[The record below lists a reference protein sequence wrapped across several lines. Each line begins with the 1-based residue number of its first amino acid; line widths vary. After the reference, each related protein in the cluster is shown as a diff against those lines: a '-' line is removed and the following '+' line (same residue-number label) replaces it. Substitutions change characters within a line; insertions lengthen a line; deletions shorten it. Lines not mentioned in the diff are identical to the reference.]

1 MSLRPYQETTLIEC
15 ARDARAA
22 ESGGNNMWRNDLAQS
37 IHVRPGDTINVEAA
51 MIQSAVSDDQI
62 ELLGDKD
69 NTGKLEFAYYLTND
83 WCFTAPLPLYD
94 SLPESEVF
102 WNETGIEFTSNAH
115 RFSQYYG
122 EVPFTPTGSL
132 NMNTPGLV
140 TPIEETVVNA
150 SKNLGPTYERF
161 YLGGV
166 YGGMYEPGD
175 SWNLL
180 TSETQFDVPKGFHT
194 PAELAQLMTDTLHTI
209 GDSCVKAHG
218 ATDFA
223 NAYVNAADRPLIPRY
238 NPTDNVTKTYPTSTG
253 EELVL
258 KDKFNDW
265 NVKTDEE
272 KARLTFYSYMGCTEP
287 QRMKA
292 LHILHSQI
300 TIDRSRYSTSADI
313 LPNPVGDRDLY
324 TGFQYTDANG
334 AIMAGMLADVGNFGL
349 QIVVNDFLRSTAPE
363 NYGNEFGDCFPHTP
377 GPIRNAA
384 NNHWH
389 TEIYKGSVQELDLQD
404 GDVIYTNLVA
414 TERNFKMLQDT
425 LEQLKYP
432 DEDGQY
438 VADID
443 LGRADDG
450 RCFSSRSTQKGQYPA
465 GEERPA
471 EIASFNLLSPPIA
484 YSPGEAAIDAN
495 NNPYRAYTG
504 LPVHY
509 AHHYGVMDADV
520 VNIARPM
527 PSCVVLKKPTVAN
540 APFDT
545 ASYYTS
551 SEVDSEWGNRV
562 SVYVDDA
569 PDVVYP
575 DTTQNESYCIQST
588 ARQVSGPNNQ
598 VLGDEAG
605 SSRGVIQD
613 ATWREAHQGQSPL
626 GTAYRPKFDPNTLHA
641 GNLGHSAEIKGLQN
655 LLKPYNDKSIT
666 SWKWNYA
673 THNPYATGIQVV
685 FKQPQKVTQI
695 LLQIDNPNAST
706 RPTSVTIYAAHKP
719 FFWTGAHPNAGATT
733 FGEPRSYDHPNELD
747 IVAVQAPVW
756 NATGNWWIDTTSMP
770 TANMPQV
777 PYKYYFIHLI
787 EAAHHDSLM
796 ELTGLRMEA
805 DPIEVRDCWNT
816 GVITTTTGCMQPEDS
831 NGQTYTDYP
840 IPKNMVV
847 GYRSRQVAQ
856 FDVHAVPPNQ
866 PVYEPAEVRD
876 IPFIG
881 LIYKKQRVYS
891 IPTPTF
897 GEMLGVSRSFSDLK
911 CAKVISS
918 QKDGGADIT
927 PEGQRIY
934 NLSGEDY
941 VPTVNVGAANAQF
954 KYNETL
960 NRITLE
966 SLHTQLRVGQTEHN
980 FSDNH
985 TGAAANADGSLG
997 LPGAPDLV
1005 QRTHFATPVCRD
1017 SHVDVFNPKAGIP
1030 RGRTGA
1036 WALMSAQTGVGI
1048 VGISNANGVV
1058 NHSSPSN
1065 EWTNCLWAKMGYE
1078 LEDLLPVFTN
1088 AQLLYNSNLYRKSV
1102 LQNSLYQKYINQCS
1116 PLTTNG
1122 QVSTDQMVSLVTNQ
1136 SGLPLFL
1143 APGSLRDLG
1152 PSSLDQLADYIIP
1165 QNAPARFT
1173 YSHLVIY
1180 SDIIPHGSYIGCNKN
1195 TTIPAVGYATK
1206 SYVTGNYIYGQE
1218 SPLVFTVERPYQ
1230 ISDILV
1236 DIRLPDGRPA
1246 NLQPYSTVIFR
1257 VIKNKVAMDMIPQDL
1272 NKIKRRKHN

>member
-1 MSLRPYQETTLIEC
+1 MSLRAFRDTTLIEC

-51 MIQSAVSDDQI
+51 MIQSAVSDDQVEFI
-62 ELLGDKD
+62 GDTD
-69 NTGKLEFAYYLTND
+69 NTGKIKFAYYLTND
-83 WCFTAPLPLYD
+83 WCFTAPLPLYNAKPVSEIAWATED
-94 SLPESEVF
+94 SDY
-102 WNETGIEFTSNAH
+102 TDNAK
-115 RFSQYYG
+115 RFNQYYG
-122 EVPFTPTGSL
+122 ELPFTSEYVARR
-132 NMNTPGLV
+132 NTPGLV
-140 TPIEETVVNA
+140 DLVENTAVNA

-166 YGGMYEPGD
+166 YEGMYNPGS
-175 SWNLL
+175 SWDLL

-194 PAELAQLMTDTLHTI
+194 PSELAQLLTDTLHTI
-209 GDSCVKAHG
+209 GNSCVKAFTG

-223 NAYVNAADRPLIPRY
+223 KAYVNAADRPLTPRY

-258 KDKFNDW
+258 KQEIANWDSL
-265 NVKTDEE
+265 DETE
-272 KARLTFYSYMGCTEP
+272 KAKLIFYSYMGCTEP

-300 TIDRSRYSTSADI
+300 TDARSRYSISTGI

-324 TGFQYTDANG
+324 TGFQYRDANG
-334 AIMAGMLADVGNFGL
+334 TMIDGMLAGVGNFGL
-349 QIVVNDFLRSTAPE
+349 QIVVNDFLKSHAPV
-363 NYGNEFGDCFPHTP
+363 NHGNTFVDCFPYTP
-377 GPIRNAA
+377 GQIQVAA

-389 TEIYKGSVQELDLQD
+389 TEMYRGTMQFLDLQD

-414 TERNFKMLQDT
+414 TEGNFEMLT
-425 LEQLKYP
+425 KALEELKYP

-450 RCFSSRSTQKGQYPA
+450 RCFSSRSTQLGQYPI
-465 GEERPA
+465 GGDRPA
-471 EIASFNLLSPPIA
+471 EIASFSQLSPPIA
-484 YSPGEAAIDAN
+484 YSPGETGQT
-495 NNPYRAYTG
+495 YTG
-504 LPVHY
+504 LPIHY
-509 AHHYGVMDADV
+509 AHHYGPMDENDV
-520 VNIARPM
+520 ATVRPM

-540 APFDT
+540 DPTNTD
-545 ASYYTS
+545 SYYTS

-562 SVYVDDA
+562 TVYVDDA

-575 DTTQNESYCIQST
+575 VTTSNNSYCTQSVP
-588 ARQVSGPNNQ
+588 RDVSGPSGGQ
-598 VLGDEAG
+598 VLGDQVG
-605 SSRGVIQD
+605 SLRGVIQD
-613 ATWREAHQGQSPL
+613 ASWKEAHQGRLNP
-626 GTAYRPKFDPNTLHA
+626 GGEPYRPVFPPPTH
-641 GNLGHSAEIKGLQN
+641 GVEVRGLQN
-655 LLKPYNDKSIT
+655 LLKPLTDET
-666 SWKWNYA
+666 MASWSWNYD
-673 THNPYATGIQVV
+673 TKMPYAAGIQVV
-685 FKQPQKVTQI
+685 FNQPQEVTEI
-695 LLQIDNPNAST
+695 LLQIGSPTLTT
-706 RPTSVTIYAAHKP
+706 RPTYISVYAAQKP
-719 FFWTGAHPNAGATT
+719 FYWYGEAPDATGTHFA
-733 FGEPRSYDHPNELD
+733 EPLSYDTGKLD
-747 IVAVQAPVW
+747 ILLVAAPTWSEEGQWLITSSTQNNPPV
-756 NATGNWWIDTTSMP
+756 SMP
-770 TANMPQV
+770 SK
-777 PYKYYFIHLI
+777 PYKYYFIYLK
-787 EAAHHDSLM
+787 EASHTTNMKM
-796 ELTGLRMEA
+796 ELSGLRMKA
-805 DPIEVRDCWNT
+805 AAIEVRDCLGQNQ
-816 GVITTTTGCMQPEDS
+816 TTGSMRSVNNAGQPYAD
-831 NGQTYTDYP
+831 P

-847 GYRSRQVAQ
+847 GYRAGGVAQ
-856 FDVHAVPPNQ
+856 FDFNGGNT
-866 PVYEPAEVRD
+866 VYEPAAIMD

-881 LIYKKQRVYS
+881 LIYKKQRVQN
-891 IPTPTF
+891 IPVPTF
-897 GEMLGVSRSFSDLK
+897 GEMIGVSRSFSDLK
-911 CAKVISS
+911 CAKVIST
-918 QKDGGADIT
+918 QKDGGPDISAD
-927 PEGQRIY
+927 GKDLFNQ
-934 NLSGEDY
+934 SGEDY
-941 VPTVNVGAANAQF
+941 VTTVNVGAADAQF

-966 SLHTQLRVGQTEHN
+966 SLHTQLRIGQTQHN
-980 FSDNH
+980 FSDNVV
-985 TGAAANADGSLG
+985 AVDANADGSLG

-1017 SHVDVFNPKAGIP
+1017 SHVHPWNPKPGIP

-1048 VGISNANGVV
+1048 VGVSNANGAV
-1058 NHSSPSN
+1058 NHSSPSD
-1065 EWTNCLWAKMGYE
+1065 EWTDCLWAKMGYE

-1102 LQNSLYQKYINQCS
+1102 LQNSLHTKYINQCS

-1122 QVSTDQMVSLVTNQ
+1122 VVATDQMVSLVTNQ

-1143 APGSLRDLG
+1143 APGSIRNVG
-1152 PSSLDQLADYIIP
+1152 QASLEQIADYIIP

-1180 SDIIPHGSYIGCNKN
+1180 SDIVPHGSYIGSKQNSE
-1195 TTIPAVGYATK
+1195 IPAVGYVTK

-1257 VIKNKVAMDMIPQDL
+1257 VIKNKVALDMTPQQL
-1272 NKIKRRKHN
+1272 NKIKGHRHK